1 MAEAVDCVVVGAGVI
16 GLAVA
21 RALAMTGREVVV
33 LESEDAIGTATSSR
47 NSEVIHAGLYY
58 PQDSLKARLCVQGR
72 DRLYAYLAERG
83 IEHERCGKLVVATD
97 EAEVDA
103 LRALED
109 KARANGVDDVV
120 WLNADEAGAMEPSL
134 HCVAAVH
141 SPSTGILDSHGYM
154 LGLQGDAEAFG
165 AAIAFLSPVIGG
177 RVDVDGI
184 GLDVGGAEAMALHCR
199 TVVNCAGL
207 GAPALAR
214 SIEGM
219 PAEAVPPLHYA
230 KGNYFQLSGR
240 APFSRLVYPVPGT
253 ASLGVH
259 FTRDLGGQGRFGPDV
274 EWIDS
279 IDYTVDPDRARQF
292 YAAIRRY
299 WPDLAD
305 DALQPAYCG
314 IRPKIQAPGEP
325 PRDFVIQGPEV
336 HGVRGLVNLFGIE
349 SPGLTASLAIADEV
363 LSRLG

>member
-21 RALAMTGREVVV
+21 RALAMTGREVIV

-58 PQDSLKARLCVQGR
+58 PQDSLKARLCVHGR
-72 DRLYAYLAERG
+72 DRLYDYLAERG
-83 IEHERCGKLVVATD
+83 IDHVRCGKLVVATD
-97 EAEVDA
+97 EAEIEA
-103 LRALED
+103 LRALEG
-109 KARANGVDDVV
+109 KAHANGVDDVV
-120 WLNADEAGAMEPSL
+120 WLNADEAKAMEPAL
-134 HCVAAVH
+134 RCVAALH
-141 SPSTGILDSHGYM
+141 SPSTGILDSPGYM
-154 LGLQGDAEAFG
+154 LSLQGDAEALG
-165 AAIAFLSPVIGG
+165 AAVAFLSPVTGG
-177 RVDVDGI
+177 HAGADGI
-184 GLDVGGAEAMALHCR
+184 TLDVGGTQAMSLQCQTAI
-199 TVVNCAGL
+199 NCAGL

-214 SIEGM
+214 SIKGM
-219 PAEAVPPLHYA
+219 PVEAVPPLHYA

-240 APFSRLVYPVPGT
+240 APFSRLVYPVSGT

-305 DALQPAYCG
+305 EALQPAYSG

-325 PRDFVIQGPEV
+325 PGDFVIQGPEA
-336 HGVRGLVNLFGIE
+336 HGIRGLVNLFGIE

-363 LSRLG
+363 FSRLG